1 MEGNR
6 RPSVIDEELL
16 SGLVLL
22 PQHHIQLLTPLLVEF
37 AEPAVA
43 AAVGVSLSVLLPGQ
57 LQRQMGMALEFFV
70 ETRKIRS
77 DLAVFVDA
85 PRGDRKSTRLNSS
98 HLGISYAVF

>member
-1 MEGNR
+1 
-6 RPSVIDEELL
+6 
-16 SGLVLL
+16 L

-57 LQRQMGMALEFFV
+57 LQRQMGMALELFV

-85 PRGDRKSTRLNSS
+85 PRGAPEQGRVQLTVIPDLRNRPGDPAHLRPPQTRKTHAAS
-98 HLGISYAVF
+98 A